1 MVVAAGDHRDDT
13 SGVTAALDPADERE
27 HHEGNGHDP
36 LPVPADAAAPEPTTS
51 ALPAV
56 PGDEQPALERG
67 AEAAP
72 PSGDVDDRRELP
84 AARPPAAPSAWQRH
98 PPRGGRTGV
107 DGLVATRGGR
117 PARPRPSVRHRHRPC
132 TP

>member
-13 SGVTAALDPADERE
+13 SGVTAALDPDDERE

-36 LPVPADAAAPEPTTS
+36 LPVPADVATPEPMTG

-72 PSGDVDDRRELP
+72 PSVDVDDRRGLP
-84 AARPPAAPSAWQRH
+84 AAVRR
-98 PPRGGRTGV
+98 R
-107 DGLVATRGGR
+107 LLR
-117 PARPRPSVRHRHRPC
+117 PATTPVPSRSHRCRRPRRHLRWPYGPPRPSVRHRHRPR
-132 TP
+132 TR